1 MSDAIDPVA
10 RARAYLAGVL
20 DNPNAKP
27 ADKLRAAEAIL
38 REGVTLPAGRGVA
51 RGMSDA
57 ELEAAARG
65 EGGTPPERGPVT
77 GLPQTGPIRE
87 GTEQPGSNPTAARP
101 TDLQLPPTPG
111 AISRRARRGPRGG
124 TPAGVTPA
132 GGLARA
138 ARSGEDVDPLS

>member
-1 MSDAIDPVA
+1 MSDTLDPMA

-38 REGVTLPAGRGVA
+38 REGVQSPTGRGVA

-87 GTEQPGSNPTAARP
+87 DAN
-101 TDLQLPPTPG
+101 DLQKPPAPA
-111 AISRRARRGPRGG
+111 AIKNRGRRGPVAG
-124 TPAGVTPA
+124 TPTRVTPA
-132 GGLARA
+132 AGVAPA